1 MTIGKS
7 QNRKTGHAGT
17 KRGAVIVLGGVCAVG
32 ERKIKEVAILKSD
45 DTAHSILATYLFEL
59 SFSFE
64 NIMLAALSNQL
75 AFHKYKNTDS

>member
-1 MTIGKS
+1 M
-7 QNRKTGHAGT
+7 
-17 KRGAVIVLGGVCAVG
+17 G